1 MNYVLDKILIKE
13 ADSRRRVD
21 ELGAQV
27 SVDYC
32 GKQPVAVC
40 ILRGAIPFY
49 ADLIRRISLPVTV
62 DTITVSSYGS
72 GTTSG
77 ALKVITDMRTD
88 VKGKDVLVV
97 DDIIDSGRTSVAL
110 INMLKERGAASVKTC
125 ALLDK
130 PSRRVVEIKGD
141 YVGFSIPDEFVVGYG
156 LDWDEKFRNLPH
168 IYTLKE
174 DK

>member
-13 ADSRRRVD
+13 ADIRRRVD

-27 SVDYC
+27 SADYC

-88 VKGKDVLVV
+88 VKTCWWWT
-97 DDIIDSGRTSVAL
+97 TS
-110 INMLKERGAASVKTC
+110 
-125 ALLDK
+125 
-130 PSRRVVEIKGD
+130 
-141 YVGFSIPDEFVVGYG
+141 
-156 LDWDEKFRNLPH
+156 
-168 IYTLKE
+168 
-174 DK
+174 

>member
-13 ADSRRRVD
+13 ADIRRRVD
-21 ELGAQV
+21 ELGSQV
-27 SVDYC
+27 SADYC